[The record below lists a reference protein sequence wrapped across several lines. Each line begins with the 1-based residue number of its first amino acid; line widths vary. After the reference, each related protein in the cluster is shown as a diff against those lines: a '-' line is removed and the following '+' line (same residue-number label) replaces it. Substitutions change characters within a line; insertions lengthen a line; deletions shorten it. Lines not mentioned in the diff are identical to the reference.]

1 MAETRAEYG
10 TDAESAAVARLRE
23 VLTPGQMLHL
33 ADLLG
38 EVIEKRFGAVT
49 IRVRNDRIFME
60 PTQSHDCGKVTGK

>member
-1 MAETRAEYG
+1 MEERGEYG

-38 EVIEKRFGAVT
+38 EVIAQRFGAVT
-49 IRVRNDRIFME
+49 IRVRNDRVFME
-60 PTQSHDCGKVTGK
+60 PTQSHDCGKIAGR